1 MKDDTD
7 HRKQDSARKAAKRRA
22 ATKWTR
28 RRRYRERQ
36 DEGLKSSMRR
46 RRRAAD
52 MQRLRSRQRRN
63 VQLFQ
68 IEAGPEEYD
77 LAVQYGGLREDQIND
92 KVAISVALGRLLRRA
107 LVALLR
113 ENIRRR

>member
-1 MKDDTD
+1 
-7 HRKQDSARKAAKRRA
+7 
-22 ATKWTR
+22 
-28 RRRYRERQ
+28 
-36 DEGLKSSMRR
+36 
-46 RRRAAD
+46 

-92 KVAISVALGRLLRRA
+92 KVAISVSLGGLLRRA

>member
-1 MKDDTD
+1 MT
-7 HRKQDSARKAAKRRA
+7 RRA
-22 ATKWTR
+22 PPDDAKAR
-28 RRRYRERQ
+28 
-36 DEGLKSSMRR
+36 MRR
-46 RRRAAD
+46 RRRTAD
-52 MQRLRSRQRRN
+52 MQRLRSQQRRG
-63 VQLFQ
+63 VQLFH

>member
-1 MKDDTD
+1 VKDDTD
-7 HRKQDSARKAAKRRA
+7 HRKRDSARKAAKRRA

-28 RRRYRERQ
+28 RRH
-36 DEGLKSSMRR
+36 
-46 RRRAAD
+46 AAD
-52 MQRLRSRQRRN
+52 MQRLRSRQRRG

-92 KVAISVALGRLLRRA
+92 KVAIAAALGRLLRRA
-107 LVALLR
+107 LVALR
-113 ENIRRR
+113 ENTRRR